1 MLQNTYSWSLVFE
14 TFAQI
19 KYSNLHKCE
28 DMKLKRIQFNRRAK
42 LSTNIKV
49 VLDRYIS
56 FRLISFLEIVCRA
69 RGAGALFAFR

>member
-1 MLQNTYSWSLVFE
+1 MSKTKV
-14 TFAQI
+14 
-19 KYSNLHKCE
+19 
-28 DMKLKRIQFNRRAK
+28 QFNRRAK